1 MKRKQLILFPVILS
15 CLSGLLYAQTPS
27 WSGIID
33 SSRAVDWS
41 NAGVRGGIP
50 TRTTNCATFNPGAT
64 AAQINLAIAKCPSGQ
79 VVFLNPGA
87 YNLSAGL
94 VAKANVTL
102 RGAGPDQTIIS
113 FSSANGCGGEFA
125 DICVG
130 GPNLYWVG
138 SPDILPGGSHA
149 HNWTGGYSH
158 GATQITVDSASGLS
172 PGMVIIL
179 DQSND
184 TADNGQFLVCDVT
197 SAPCS
202 LEGGAPGRSI
212 HGVTH
217 SQEQFVTV
225 QQIQGTTLTISPGLY
240 ASNWS
245 GSKSPG
251 IFWTNPITGFGV
263 EAMTLNH
270 TNSSS
275 TLGGIVFTNADSCWV
290 KNVRSI
296 YISQPGS
303 GGRNHVWFYL
313 SSHITVAD
321 SYFYGTKT
329 CKSQLWRRVL
339 SHRR

>member
-1 MKRKQLILFPVILS
+1 M
-15 CLSGLLYAQTPS
+15 
-27 WSGIID
+27 
-33 SSRAVDWS
+33 
-41 NAGVRGGIP
+41 
-50 TRTTNCATFNPGAT
+50 
-64 AAQINLAIAKCPSGQ
+64 
-79 VVFLNPGA
+79 VVA
-87 YNLSAGL
+87 
-94 VAKANVTL
+94 
-102 RGAGPDQTIIS
+102 
-113 FSSANGCGGEFA
+113 GEFA

-130 GPNLYWVG
+130 GPNLFRVG
-138 SPDILPGGSHA
+138 NADILPGGSHA

-225 QQIQGTTLTISPGLY
+225 QQIQGTTLTIFSRPLRIQLERFQIAWDLLDKSDHRLRCRGHDSESYGTRRCLW
-240 ASNWS
+240 AESSLPMQTVAWSN
-245 GSKSPG
+245 
-251 IFWTNPITGFGV
+251 
-263 EAMTLNH
+263 
-270 TNSSS
+270 
-275 TLGGIVFTNADSCWV
+275 
-290 KNVRSI
+290 NVRSI

-321 SYFYGTKT
+321 SYFYGTR